1 MRNSREYATVLNKLI
16 RKARRS
22 KGTPEEHELTDPVTE
37 IILGYLTFHT
47 TESKGTTALNKLKGH
62 FVDFNELRV
71 CRESEVV
78 RILGSSFPHVRDVAS
93 MILQSLR
100 EIFDQQDTLILGFL
114 KNAGK
119 REAKIFLEG
128 LKVLPTYVQSRVMLR
143 SLDGHA
149 FPVHE
154 KLITTLQAEG
164 AVDPKASEADIQ
176 GFLER
181 QIASKDIHK
190 TYALLRN
197 FVDTYRLK
205 SATSTKIATTA
216 PAKSKV
222 KKTKTTKK
230 KAKAASKKKRKVLG

>member
-22 KGTPEEHELTDPVTE
+22 KGAPEEHELTDPVTE
-37 IILGYLTFHT
+37 IILGYLTLHT
-47 TESKGTTALNKLKGH
+47 TESKGTTALNKLRSH

-71 CRESEVV
+71 CREGEVV
-78 RILGSSFPHVRDVAS
+78 RILGSSFPQVRDVAS
-93 MILQSLR
+93 MILQCLK
-100 EIFDQQDTLILGFL
+100 EIFDQQDTLILDFL
-114 KNAGK
+114 NNVGK
-119 REAKIFLEG
+119 REAKTFLEG

-154 KLITTLQAEG
+154 KLVTTLQTEG
-164 AVDPKASEADIQ
+164 AADPKASESDVQ

-190 TYALLRN
+190 TYALLRS
-197 FVDTYRLK
+197 FVDTYKRK
-205 SATSTKIATTA
+205 SATSAKSATTT
-216 PAKSKV
+216 PAKPKARE
-222 KKTKTTKK
+222 TAKTTKK
-230 KAKAASKKKRKVLG
+230 KKKTTSKKKRKV

>member
-22 KGTPEEHELTDPVTE
+22 KGTPEKHELTDPVTE

-143 SLDGHA
+143 SLNGHA
-149 FPVHE
+149 FPVHG

-164 AVDPKASEADIQ
+164 TVDPKASEADIQ